1 MHTDDIQPHIE
12 DENPLSNMW
21 YKLTAI
27 ERIELKDMN
36 WPQERYFISADS
48 LLLLVSDTTEG
59 RLVINGRYFPM
70 RLGTVFLCSPGKLIE
85 VGLPVLNKQGIYL
98 LRFQAAVMKQMASA
112 KPSIL
117 PVHKFPGEGD
127 AIQLAASVV
136 LPLCKMI
143 SSNWEVGTLADRFRC
158 EAGFYE
164 LLSMV
169 LQNEEHKTEMALEYA
184 KFALERDYAEEITIE
199 QLAATA
205 GLSRFHFMRLFKEK
219 FGKGVIEYV
228 TELRLTKA
236 KELMRELPNSA
247 IRDIAFQVGYK
258 NEIYFSNMFK
268 KHMGMA
274 PAVYL
279 KNSKMKV
286 AAYSWVNIG
295 QLLALQ
301 IIPNAAP
308 MDQFWTDYYRNKF
321 AFDVT
326 VPLSHHYEFNRK
338 ALQKSSPD
346 YIIGVNSWIPEEE
359 QEKLREVAP
368 CLFLSWEASWRDH
381 LRSIGEF
388 LDKTKVA
395 EKWLQSYDK
404 KAADIREAFHSEL
417 KKDTILVVHVHHNE
431 IGVWGRHAGTV
442 LYDDLCLQPARRL
455 QDFPWSQSV
464 QVSQLAE
471 FEADRLIVNVSKDP
485 ISQATWAEIAKGSA
499 WRELA
504 AAKHSK
510 VHLTPGYAG
519 WESPWNEHAAFNCE
533 RILQQFAQLFSP
545 ST

>member
-1 MHTDDIQPHIE
+1 MNTDDNQPHIE

-21 YKLTAI
+21 YKLTAV

-36 WPQERYFISADS
+36 WPQERDFISADS
-48 LLLLVSDTTEG
+48 LLLLVSDTTDG
-59 RLVINGRYFPM
+59 RLVINGRYIPL
-70 RLGTVFLCSPGKLIE
+70 RPGTAFLCRPGQLIE
-85 VGLPVLNKQGIYL
+85 IGLPALAEQGIYL
-98 LRFQAAVMKQMASA
+98 LRFQAAAMKQILSA
-112 KPSIL
+112 DSSFQPI
-117 PVHKFPGEGD
+117 HTFPGEGE
-127 AIQLAASVV
+127 AIQLTASVV

-143 SSNWEVGTLADRFRC
+143 CSNWQVGTLADRFRC

-236 KELMRELPNSA
+236 KELMRELPNGS

-286 AAYSWVNIG
+286 AAYSWVNFG

-301 IIPNAAP
+301 IIPYAAP
-308 MDQFWTDYYRNKF
+308 MDQYWTDYYRNKY
-321 AFDVT
+321 AFDVI
-326 VPLSHHYEFNRK
+326 VPLSHHYDFNRE
-338 ALQKSSPD
+338 ALEQSSPD
-346 YIIGVNSWIPEEE
+346 FT
-359 QEKLREVAP
+359 L
-368 CLFLSWEASWRDH
+368 
-381 LRSIGEF
+381 
-388 LDKTKVA
+388 
-395 EKWLQSYDK
+395 
-404 KAADIREAFHSEL
+404 
-417 KKDTILVVHVHHNE
+417 
-431 IGVWGRHAGTV
+431 
-442 LYDDLCLQPARRL
+442 
-455 QDFPWSQSV
+455 
-464 QVSQLAE
+464 
-471 FEADRLIVNVSKDP
+471 
-485 ISQATWAEIAKGSA
+485 
-499 WRELA
+499 
-504 AAKHSK
+504 
-510 VHLTPGYAG
+510 
-519 WESPWNEHAAFNCE
+519 
-533 RILQQFAQLFSP
+533 
-545 ST
+545 